1 MTIGALKGVSLPA
14 IIPQGMTAGSFNTK
28 EPKPTGYENENEIG
42 EVRGR
47 RERKA
52 LIVTMEKK
60 RRVVREQE
68 RGKSF
73 DRYMETDFYASD
85 NNF

>member
-1 MTIGALKGVSLPA
+1 
-14 IIPQGMTAGSFNTK
+14 MTAGSFNTK
-28 EPKPTGYENENEIG
+28 EPMPTGYGNEK
-42 EVRGR
+42 EVGVDRGR
-47 RERKA
+47 RERKV

-60 RRVVREQE
+60 KRVVREQE